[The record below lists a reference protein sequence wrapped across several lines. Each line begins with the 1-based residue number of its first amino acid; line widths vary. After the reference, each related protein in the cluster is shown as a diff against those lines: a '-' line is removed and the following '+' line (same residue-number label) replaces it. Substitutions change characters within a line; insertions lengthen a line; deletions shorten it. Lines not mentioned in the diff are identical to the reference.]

1 IFMRLLMMVCLAFY
15 GLVGLASA
23 QESAN
28 PAVVESVISAAP
40 EADGKAYLLSLML
53 KDGRKLSLEVRS
65 ADAVKIV
72 DGLSKATGPRSKKTQ
87 IVARVQAMGVHAD
100 ALGRFVILQPRTS
113 GGPTEPLA
121 IPIEGADRFLQL
133 FQEKAA
139 ETKANAA
146 KPH

>member
-1 IFMRLLMMVCLAFY
+1 MRLLLIVCLAFC
-15 GLVGLASA
+15 GLVGLAAA

-40 EADGKAYLLSLML
+40 EADGKAYLLSVML
-53 KDGRKLSLEVRS
+53 KDGRQLSLQVRP

-72 DGLSKATGPRSKKTQ
+72 DGLSKTAGPGSQKAQ
-87 IVARVQAMGVHAD
+87 IVARVQAMSVQAD
-100 ALGRFVILQPRTS
+100 AQGRFVLLQPRTS
-113 GGPTEPLA
+113 DSPTEPLA
-121 IPIEGADRFLQL
+121 IPIQGADRFLQL

-146 KPH
+146 KTQH